1 MKHLVIR
8 LRYLQVMIDYIDI
21 IVLYL
26 KQLLQ
31 ELVKNNLQIF

>member
-31 ELVKNNLQIF
+31 ELVKNNL